1 MALLRQ
7 AGKILL
13 PGQDLPVRRF
23 DQEIDRE
30 AEFELAVAGVFRAVA
45 DRLGMRRGPR
55 RA

>member
-1 MALLRQ
+1 MALLGQ

-30 AEFELAVAGVFRAVA
+30 AELKQAAAASFAPKPTGSA
-45 DRLGMRRGPR
+45 
-55 RA
+55 